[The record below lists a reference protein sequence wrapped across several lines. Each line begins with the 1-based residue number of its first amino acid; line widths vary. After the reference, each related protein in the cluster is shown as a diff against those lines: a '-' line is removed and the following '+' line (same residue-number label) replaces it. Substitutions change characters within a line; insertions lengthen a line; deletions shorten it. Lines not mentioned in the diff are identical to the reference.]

1 MFVNLSSEIGSDV
14 LIALPNIEWPDIFN
28 YLVNS
33 SSTYTFKTL
42 KNYKSLE
49 AYQYFVAGWVKEV
62 HVRNSNSKE
71 DIIIA
76 VSKVNILKKGIFC
89 HCIFQSQTAGKD
101 IRQSK
106 LLLKGAV

>member
-33 SSTYTFKTL
+33 SCTYTFKTL

-49 AYQYFVAGWVKEV
+49 AYQYFVSGWVKEV
-62 HVRNSNSKE
+62 HVRNPNSKE
-71 DIIIA
+71 AIITASYIR
-76 VSKVNILKKGIFC
+76 IFK
-89 HCIFQSQTAGKD
+89 SQTAGKAN
-101 IRQSK
+101 RQPK